1 MPAGVVSSLE
11 EKIKASPVIPPQFLQ
26 VFVPG
31 MAIDPER
38 LQPETSSENVSDFE
52 C

>member
-1 MPAGVVSSLE
+1 LFRRNFC
-11 EKIKASPVIPPQFLQ
+11 KF
-26 VFVPG
+26 FVPG

-38 LQPETSSENVSDFE
+38 LQPETSSKNVSDFE